1 MVYANWDFYNGVWHG
16 ELTAQE
22 FERWSSRAS
31 LEIDRVT
38 HGRAAGAPDTM
49 TGALAQCCCE
59 LAEAM
64 CRQDQA
70 ASASCGG
77 AVASENVDG
86 YSVSYR
92 ESAGSLDGAA
102 QNTRMN
108 ICRKYLCRPVN
119 LMYTGVQR

>member
-1 MVYANWDFYNGVWHG
+1 MVYANWDFYNRVWHG

-64 CRQDQA
+64 CR
-70 ASASCGG
+70 
-77 AVASENVDG
+77 
-86 YSVSYR
+86 
-92 ESAGSLDGAA
+92 
-102 QNTRMN
+102 
-108 ICRKYLCRPVN
+108 
-119 LMYTGVQR
+119 

>member
-1 MVYANWDFYNGVWHG
+1 MVYANWDFYNRVWHG

-70 ASASCGG
+70 ASASFGG

-92 ESAGSLDGAA
+92 ESAGGLDGAA

-108 ICRKYLCRPVN
+108 ICRKYLCRSVN

>member
-1 MVYANWDFYNGVWHG
+1 MVYANWDFYNRVWHG

-70 ASASCGG
+70 ASASFGG
-77 AVASENVDG
+77 AVVSENVDG

-92 ESAGSLDGAA
+92 ESAGGLDGAA